1 MPLRRR
7 IDFLFIII
15 EKNLIL
21 LIEECG
27 DFPTME
33 VIIKLSDR
41 PDKRYTAV
49 FYDKEKKVKTTHF
62 GYKDKDGFGNTY
74 IDHKNDTLKDNYI
87 ARHKVNENF
96 EDFMSAGSLSR
107 YILWNKKTFRESL
120 ADYKKRF
127 RLD

>member
-1 MPLRRR
+1 
-7 IDFLFIII
+7 
-15 EKNLIL
+15 
-21 LIEECG
+21 
-27 DFPTME
+27 ME

-49 FYDKEKKVKTTHF
+49 FYDKEKKIKTSHF
-62 GYKDKDGFGNTY
+62 GYALTDDRGIKKYGSTY

-120 ADYKKRF
+120 ADYKRRF
-127 RLD
+127 RLN

>member
-1 MPLRRR
+1 
-7 IDFLFIII
+7 
-15 EKNLIL
+15 
-21 LIEECG
+21 
-27 DFPTME
+27 ME

-41 PDKRYTAV
+41 PDKRYTAI
-49 FYDKEKKVKTTHF
+49 FYNREKKVKTTHF
-62 GYKDKDGFGNTY
+62 GYAITDENGNKKYASTY

-87 ARHKVNENF
+87 ARHQVNENF